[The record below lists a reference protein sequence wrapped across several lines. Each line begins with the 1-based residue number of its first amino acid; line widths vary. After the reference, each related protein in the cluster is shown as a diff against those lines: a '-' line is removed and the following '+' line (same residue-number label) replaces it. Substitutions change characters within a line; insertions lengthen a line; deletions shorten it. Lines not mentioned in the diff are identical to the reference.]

1 MSEPAS
7 TGVEVA
13 VAVAFGR
20 VAVCVPVPIDT
31 KATFGPSFTIRME
44 LPTAGSAV
52 EVLAVDVTEIGSVSA
67 CAENGELF
75 CISLAFQF
83 GGKHCTALRFLRHGH
98 RGWTRLLLRPHG
110 DSPLTGLRPVCT

>member
-13 VAVAFGR
+13 VEVALGS

-31 KATFGPSFTIRME
+31 KATFGPSLTIRME

-75 CISLAFQF
+75 CISLTFQF
-83 GGKHCTALRFLRHGH
+83 RSQHRAALDAFSGHLLRF
-98 RGWTRLLLRPHG
+98 
-110 DSPLTGLRPVCT
+110 